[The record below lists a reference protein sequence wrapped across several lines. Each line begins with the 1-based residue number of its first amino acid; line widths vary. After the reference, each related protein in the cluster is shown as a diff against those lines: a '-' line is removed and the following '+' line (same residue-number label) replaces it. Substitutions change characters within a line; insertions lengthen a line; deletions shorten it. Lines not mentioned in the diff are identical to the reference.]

1 MKNIFKYLFIL
12 IFGILTF
19 VSCSNNDFYDNEEVF
34 ITLNCYNNIDD
45 NIYQISY
52 TYDYYS
58 KMDDYNNKMTL
69 DLFGFD
75 TEKEGYIFYGG
86 YSEKNG
92 LGEQYVGM
100 NNGIS
105 VELGTRKKYY
115 SYDVY
120 LHYEKI
126 NTSGFTQVTYN
137 IPDDVYVAGTLEDTL
152 TGGEEYS
159 FPMCYLDEHK
169 FDYWTFKAVYDD
181 YTSPAYTFANNY
193 DFGFKWFSKY
203 AHIVV
208 EPKFYEY
215 DNVYYVSDSEDFLNI
230 KNHPSGN
237 ITIVNDIDLSDVNYV
252 PFEFKGTLDGKDHKI
267 KNANIVTTDTN
278 AGLFTHNSGKI
289 KDLVIE
295 NINIV
300 SNNTK
305 TSYIGVLCGTSS
317 GEIIS
322 VDVKG
327 TITSEMGVV
336 GGIVG
341 KQTGK
346 QIVSCLSNVNINS
359 GNDGSSYVG
368 GLVGRMENCKI
379 TFCIN
384 RSTINA
390 PSTTV
395 GGVVGY
401 LVNSDM
407 EYCYNYG
414 SVTATGSEV
423 GGLIGKAD
431 GVKMLRC
438 ENKGNV
444 TGCNSVGGL
453 VGVLDNSN
461 VEILTNLGEVNGYD
475 NVGGLIG
482 TMTSTQYGQRKIEQL
497 TNEGKVISV
506 GSNVGGIVGN
516 LDFDGSTFILDNLVN
531 KASIESSGS
540 QVGGIIGR
548 IKSFIGF
555 NDEDVR
561 VNKMTNCINE
571 GNVTGLSN
579 IGGLNGYMHLSASNP
594 YGRYPGNKIE
604 MDTINNT
611 GTILGEN
618 YVGGLI
624 GKGIAQEGK
633 GSFIKNSTSSSKV
646 EAKHT
651 IGGIGGYLNYISVD
665 TCSNADSIIKATSSL
680 ANENGSYARVGGYC
694 GVGYE
699 IKNCTNELDISYLG
713 NGSYVGGIIGE
724 CTGNLSSCINKGDVN
739 ASEAS
744 LVGGVAGFINVSK
757 EYHASSLT
765 NEGTIKGNES
775 IGGIIGNFNQQMT
788 GIKDNE
794 VHVSSFDNLINYGD
808 VYVSKMFAGVIASV
822 YGDAA
827 NEYLRYPTVKVTITN
842 IENYGDI
849 YVSNEEEMASIGGLV
864 GYIKT
869 DSEDSYI
876 KYYKVSTKINGVL
889 VNETNTIGNN
899 VNASFIEG
907 EYIPK

>member
-1 MKNIFKYLFIL
+1 MRNIIKYLFIL
-12 IFGILTF
+12 IFSVFIF
-19 VSCSNNDFYDNEEVF
+19 VSCSNGGGFESDEVF
-34 ITLNCYNNIDD
+34 ITLNIYNNIDD
-45 NIYQISY
+45 HIDQITY
-52 TYDYYS
+52 TKKSGGSEYDG
-58 KMDDYNNKMTL
+58 NNL
-69 DLFGFD
+69 ERFGYD
-75 TEKEGYIFYGG
+75 VNKEGYIFFGG
-86 YSEKNG
+86 FSKPNGEGKQYLGVNNVLKVDINNYS
-92 LGEQYVGM
+92 QYW
-100 NNGIS
+100 N
-105 VELGTRKKYY
+105 
-115 SYDVY
+115 YDIY
-120 LHYEKI
+120 LHYEK
-126 NTSGFTQVTYN
+126 
-137 IPDDVYVAGTLEDTL
+137 EDTDNIIEVSYVL
-152 TGGEEYS
+152 PEGCYIDGELPTTLVRGKYYA
-159 FPMCYLDEHK
+159 FPNLYLDEHY
-169 FDYWTFKAVYDD
+169 FSSWRFKAVYDD
-181 YTSPAYTFANNY
+181 FTSK
-193 DFGFKWFSKY
+193 DFGFYTSSENKIMCYNSY
-203 AHIVV
+203 
-208 EPKFYEY
+208 PKIEIFPSLSSYKNRFYI
-215 DNVYYVSDSEDFLNI
+215 DSPQDLLNI
-230 KNHPSGN
+230 KNHPSGE
-237 ITIVNDIDLSDVNYV
+237 IIFVNDIDMSGVNYT
-252 PFEFKGTLDGKDHKI
+252 PFEFSGSIDGNGHTI
-267 KNANIVTTDTN
+267 SNLSITTTNTN
-278 AGLFTHNSGKI
+278 AGLFTVNKGKIQDLKI
-289 KDLVIE
+289 KDIT
-295 NINIV
+295 IN
-300 SNNTK
+300 SLNEK
-305 TSYIGVLCGTSS
+305 TSYIGALAGTSS
-317 GEIIS
+317 GSII
-322 VDVKG
+322 DVAVGG
-327 TITSEMGVV
+327 TINSEMGVV

-341 KQTGK
+341 KMTGK
-346 QIVSCLSNVNINS
+346 DFAGCSSDLIINS
-359 GNDGSSYVG
+359 GNDGASYVG
-368 GLVGRMENCKI
+368 GLVGRMENCNI
-379 TFCIN
+379 SFCIN
-384 RSTINA
+384 SSTINA

-395 GGVVGY
+395 GGVVGSIS
-401 LVNSDM
+401 NSNM

-438 ENKGNV
+438 QNEGVV

-475 NVGGLIG
+475 NVGGIIG
-482 TMTSTQYGQRKIEQL
+482 KTLSSTYAQRQMKEVV
-497 TNEGKVISV
+497 NEGKVISV
-506 GSNVGGIVGN
+506 GSNVGGIIGY
-516 LDFDGSTFILDNLVN
+516 LDYDGSTFVLDNLTN
-531 KASIESSGS
+531 KVSVEASGNN
-540 QVGGIIGR
+540 VGGIIGR
-548 IKSFIGF
+548 VKGFIGF

-561 VNKMTNCINE
+561 VNKITNCTNE
-571 GNVTGLSN
+571 GSILGSSNVGGF
-579 IGGLNGYMHLSASNP
+579 IGDINLNASNP
-594 YGRYPGNKIE
+594 YGRHPGIKIE
-604 MDTINNT
+604 MDTINNI
-611 GTILGEN
+611 GDISGEN
-618 YVGGLI
+618 NVGGLI
-624 GKGIAQEGK
+624 GNGTSQEGK

-680 ANENGSYARVGGYC
+680 VNENGSYARVGGYC

-713 NGSYVGGIIGE
+713 NGSYVGGIVGE

-775 IGGIIGNFNQQMT
+775 VGGLVGNFVQQMT